1 MNSEASKRNKW
12 KNQFIFQLKYFLN
25 VIRIQRAFR
34 KYKEKCSKNIVYE
47 YQLAKAVNNI
57 YFYFFMIIFLI

>member
-1 MNSEASKRNKW
+1 MYSEASKGNKW

-34 KYKEKCSKNIVYE
+34 NFKQKSKKINSYDFHIVR
-47 YQLAKAVNNI
+47 AV
-57 YFYFFMIIFLI
+57 IIIS